1 MVNNLSVKYY
11 QKSKERLQKKK
22 NARESYQNLSE
33 EENEKSGNTAVD
45 KITTFL
51 NMKNN

>member
-22 NARESYQNLSE
+22 KMLVKVIKIFLK
-33 EENEKSGNTAVD
+33 EK
-45 KITTFL
+45 
-51 NMKNN
+51 MKKVAIPLWTR